1 MSWRTA
7 VAQSCLQGS
16 QSTTPSRSPSTSSI
30 SSTSTSSVAQGCGKP
45 SGPCDREAC
54 ALAQPCNPRVPALL
68 TCLCSRIDRAQAV
81 VACILSILG
90 TMNISTGLEARQAAC
105 TAQALSFGDTEMPR
119 LSAEQVRLAPGA
131 SQNVRFPAAPSLSD
145 AREGRRDFFFSSM
158 GASQGGGNWVLVFF
172 SYFFLATVS
181 HKQPRFSQR

>member
-1 MSWRTA
+1 MVFQRIIEPWLPCDLAESFRRDAGRRSRQGNQRCGGGDSLSWRTA

-90 TMNISTGLEARQAAC
+90 TMNISTGLEACQAAC
-105 TAQALSFGDTEMPR
+105 TAQAL
-119 LSAEQVRLAPGA
+119 
-131 SQNVRFPAAPSLSD
+131 
-145 AREGRRDFFFSSM
+145 
-158 GASQGGGNWVLVFF
+158 
-172 SYFFLATVS
+172 
-181 HKQPRFSQR
+181 